1 MDDAG
6 RSHGLAATFALYALA
21 RLGLVAV
28 TAGVLAALG
37 VPLVIAVL
45 AGLLVAMPLS
55 MVLFRGLRA
64 RLDAA
69 LETSVTRRR
78 AERSVLRARLRGEE
92 TAADVPVG
100 SDPGGDGQP
109 HGRTD

>member
-1 MDDAG
+1 MDESG
-6 RSHGLAATFALYALA
+6 RAHGLAATLALYALA

-69 LETSVTRRR
+69 LETTVTRRR
-78 AERSVLRARLRGEE
+78 AERSALRSRLKGEDE
-92 TAADVPVG
+92 AVVG
-100 SDPGGDGQP
+100 SDPGGEGQP
-109 HGRTD
+109 DSRTD